1 MNKKIVTVAI
11 IGGKKVL
18 GVAIKGA
25 KKIASNKDARNA
37 AAIIGKEAMEKGTKV
52 ASDKIKSKKL
62 SKEMILQEKF
72 DEYENQVKELQN
84 EIYEK
89 NIRIEILKE
98 ELEIEKEKKQPLTF
112 KERLLGR
119 KK

>member
-1 MNKKIVTVAI
+1 MDKKIAGAVI
-11 IGGKKVL
+11 IGGKKTL
-18 GVAIKGA
+18 GVAAKVA
-25 KKIASNKDARNA
+25 KKIASNKDARKA

-52 ASDKIKSKKL
+52 ASDKIKSKKIN
-62 SKEMILQEKF
+62 KEMIIQEKF

-84 EIYEK
+84 EIDEK
-89 NIRIEILKE
+89 NIQIEMLKE